1 MKTKQEEQEKRPY
14 QKPELMQV
22 PLRPEEAV
30 LGNCKMAGTG
40 GPGYGNKCNA
50 GPLVC
55 SSTGS

>member
-1 MKTKQEEQEKRPY
+1 MKTKQEKQEKRPY

-30 LGNCKMAGTG
+30 LGNCKMSGTG
-40 GPGYGNKCNA
+40 GPGYGNACNA

-55 SSTGS
+55 SSAGS